1 MVPIGAPAAAGTGAS
16 CASGLFGSSTASS
29 GSLFGASSGAG
40 ALVSKYWT
48 IAYPYIPLVVPNH
61 VLGFPEGKAEGISTT
76 SGSGAGASVSCIE
89 ELMLIQGG
97 EDACSSR

>member
-40 ALVSKYWT
+40 ALVSKY
-48 IAYPYIPLVVPNH
+48 
-61 VLGFPEGKAEGISTT
+61 
-76 SGSGAGASVSCIE
+76 
-89 ELMLIQGG
+89 
-97 EDACSSR
+97 